1 MGVGTIE
8 ESRHKGLLIYRGQK
22 KRTECKGSAHKREEK
37 MGLLEKSF

>member
-22 KRTECKGSAHKREEK
+22 KRTECKGSAHKSVRKEK
-37 MGLLEKSF
+37 IV